1 MNEQQFDEK
10 FRQLTLKFE
19 RIQAEIVSTRLRVG
33 DVDFK
38 VGRLVDELTLP
49 SGKVSERFSKL
60 EEQIR
65 QLGDKTN
72 KPAASK
78 SRR

>member
-65 QLGDKTN
+65 RLGDKTN